1 MAERR
6 ADRKGRALEA
16 PGHFIE
22 PMACLAVA
30 SLPAGPVWEYE
41 LKFDGYRAVAFKTRN
56 RVHLMSR
63 NGKDFAQRYP
73 ALVHALEPLP
83 NETVIDGEIVA
94 LDESGRP
101 LFNLLQNY
109 ASREYTVVFY
119 LFDLLILAG

>member
-6 ADRKGRALEA
+6 AGRKGRAA
-16 PGHFIE
+16 PAAGHFIE

-30 SLPAGPVWEYE
+30 SLPAGPAWEYE

-63 NGKDFAQRYP
+63 NSKDFAQRYP

-83 NETVIDGEIVA
+83 N
-94 LDESGRP
+94 
-101 LFNLLQNY
+101 Q
-109 ASREYTVVFY
+109 
-119 LFDLLILAG
+119 